1 MNETLRGQIKAKDGT
16 FNFVKNVKLTKEKE
30 TCKANGV
37 NTARIISY

>member
-30 TCKANGV
+30 T
-37 NTARIISY
+37 